1 MKPYVERSIR
11 ESALGEDASIR
22 SLSHLSDG
30 NSKPCCVIGTLY
42 KLQKKKPNILR
53 ELEGE
58 VEESS
63 PLNSDFT
70 SEDDQLI
77 LEDEDQRVKL
87 IGKIAT
93 THLVTGLVL
102 GVYGKHKDGKL
113 DVEQVFFPRSER
125 IKRYIPLRNM
135 YIAFISN
142 IQVSH
147 DSSQVLENLQ
157 LAMDWLTGFEGCP
170 RDQEENASI
179 ERLVVAGGLLGKEC
193 SKKGGGDEDIFESVR
208 LLENALLQL
217 VKSIKVDIIPGQS
230 DELSNA
236 SMPQQPLHKCL
247 FPRAAAYASTFQTV
261 TNPYFFQIEGTK
273 IYGSSGKNVEDIV
286 RNSSLKDPLQVMEE
300 ILKWGHISPTSPD
313 TLGCFPYKDKDPFVM
328 EFLPHVLFS
337 AIHGKEHLS
346 KFTNNTLLFTIPN
359 FSTSGSLVLLNLK
372 DLSTKEI
379 KFSTN

>member
-1 MKPYVERSIR
+1 
-11 ESALGEDASIR
+11 
-22 SLSHLSDG
+22 
-30 NSKPCCVIGTLY
+30 
-42 KLQKKKPNILR
+42 
-53 ELEGE
+53 
-58 VEESS
+58 
-63 PLNSDFT
+63 
-70 SEDDQLI
+70 
-77 LEDEDQRVKL
+77 
-87 IGKIAT
+87 
-93 THLVTGLVL
+93 
-102 GVYGKHKDGKL
+102 
-113 DVEQVFFPRSER
+113 
-125 IKRYIPLRNM
+125 
-135 YIAFISN
+135 
-142 IQVSH
+142 
-147 DSSQVLENLQ
+147 
-157 LAMDWLTGFEGCP
+157 
-170 RDQEENASI
+170 
-179 ERLVVAGGLLGKEC
+179 
-193 SKKGGGDEDIFESVR
+193 
-208 LLENALLQL
+208 
-217 VKSIKVDIIPGQS
+217 
-230 DELSNA
+230 
-236 SMPQQPLHKCL
+236 MPQQPLHKCL